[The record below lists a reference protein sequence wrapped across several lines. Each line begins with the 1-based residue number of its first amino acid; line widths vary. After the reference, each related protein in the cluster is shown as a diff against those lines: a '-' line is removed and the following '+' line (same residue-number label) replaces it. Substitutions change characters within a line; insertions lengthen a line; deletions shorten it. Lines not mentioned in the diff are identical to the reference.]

1 MPPSPSRVGTRFLS
15 RTGAVRSRPESETRA
30 RLSDSLVSTAWI
42 EPGGKLHILPPRFKS
57 HADFAQHWLKQN
69 DLTLFTFLSGDTA
82 YARPH
87 ASIWER
93 ALVQAGWIKYSNFR
107 EAIVPRNPTGASL
120 HTMADL
126 MAESLANQALD
137 PERLSAT
144 FWTLTSHA
152 MEPIRHD
159 EDHFPWEPGEVVN
172 LARFLQRY
180 ASREAMDDL
189 YSALGLD

>member
-1 MPPSPSRVGTRFLS
+1 MPPSPSRVRTRFLS
-15 RTGAVRSRPESETRA
+15 RSGAVRSRPESETRA
-30 RLSDSLVSTAWI
+30 WLSDRLVSTAWI

-57 HADFAQHWLKQN
+57 HADFAMQWLQQH
-69 DLTLFTFLSGDTA
+69 DLTLFTFLSGDTVD
-82 YARPH
+82 ARPH

-93 ALVQAGWIKYSNFR
+93 ALVKAGWIKYSNFR

-137 PERLSAT
+137 PERMSAT
-144 FWTLTSHA
+144 FWTLTSQA
-152 MEPIRHD
+152 MKPIRHD
-159 EDHFPWEPGEVVN
+159 EDHFPWEIGDTVN
-172 LARFLQRY
+172 TASFLQRY
-180 ASREAMDDL
+180 ASRDAMDDL